1 MVSFSLVYGRRA
13 FVACRRLFQTIPI
26 FLAFLIAVVLPVTP
40 AVAGAFSS
48 LTIDQTSGVQL
59 EFQVE
64 LALTTRQRQ
73 QGLMY
78 RTELAPDKGML
89 FIFPDIDRRAF
100 WMRNVPISLDIIF
113 LRKDGT
119 VINVVANAEPE
130 TDTSRPSTAPAKAV
144 LELAG
149 GRAKELGIAAGDIV
163 RHVLLGNLTG
173 K

>member
-1 MVSFSLVYGRRA
+1 MIGFSLVYGRKA
-13 FVACRRLFQTIPI
+13 FAAYLGYAQTIVI
-26 FLAFLIAVVLPVTP
+26 LLALCLGATSAKAASFSPLI
-40 AVAGAFSS
+40 
-48 LTIDQTSGVQL
+48 IDLVSGKQL

-78 RTELAPDKGML
+78 RTGLAPDKGML
-89 FIFPDIDRRAF
+89 FIFPDIAQRAF

-119 VINVVANAEPE
+119 ILNIVANATPQ
-130 TDTSRPSTAPAKAV
+130 TDTSRPSIAPAKAV

-163 RHVLLGNLTG
+163 RHVLLGNLTA